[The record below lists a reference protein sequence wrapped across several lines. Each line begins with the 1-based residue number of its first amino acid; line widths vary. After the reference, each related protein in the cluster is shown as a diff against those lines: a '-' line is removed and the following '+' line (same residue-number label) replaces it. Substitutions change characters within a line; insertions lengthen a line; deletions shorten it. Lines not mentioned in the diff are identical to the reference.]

1 MRISDYDFI
10 FTDLYHKY
18 SLVTLNIKQTNFN
31 RSERYDYIFSVK
43 EQFISFRLYT
53 VSRKLSR
60 VSTSVD
66 SRGSLELDVRTQ
78 FEDPVRSS
86 HGPQHPETAGSETPD
101 HVYELIDANVV
112 LNELDGCREGS
123 DQCIA
128 GHHTDDDGQYER
140 PVDVFRESR
149 VCQATLPGKTQI
161 SNKKAV
167 CGTMTGVEDTGKTDV

>member
-1 MRISDYDFI
+1 M
-10 FTDLYHKY
+10 DLYLKY
-18 SLVTLNIKQTNFN
+18 SLVTLNIKQTNFKM
-31 RSERYDYIFSVK
+31 SERYDYISSVK

-60 VSTSVD
+60 GPTSVE

-78 FEDPVRSS
+78 FEHPVRSS

-101 HVYELIDANVV
+101 HVYEIIDANIVP
-112 LNELDGCREGS
+112 NESDRRREGS
-123 DQCIA
+123 DQCMA

-149 VCQATLPGKTQI
+149 ICQIPSAGNTQI
-161 SNKKAV
+161 PIKKAV
-167 CGTMTGVEDTGKTDV
+167 CGTKTGVDDNGTGKTDVEM